1 MRWFVPPRS
10 GQLPGPGG
18 GCSGLETEEL
28 QVQAE
33 VRGSR
38 LDQRGHG
45 ARAGPRAQEE
55 GARGKTAGGASGQD
69 RTESGLLGSDNE
81 GGAVWLVRGCR
92 ARELRCWRDGGGG
105 ALLMRLSTQRSC
117 PCPCV
122 GFSLPGSLGQGVGGC
137 NFFLSSFMHRLP
149 PARTT
154 TQGFLD
160 K

>member
-105 ALLMRLSTQRSC
+105 CASDASQHPAFL
-117 PCPCV
+117 
-122 GFSLPGSLGQGVGGC
+122 SLPLCGLLAPWFSWAGGGGVQL
-137 NFFLSSFMHRLP
+137 FLIIIYAPTPTGPDYH
-149 PARTT
+149 T
-154 TQGFLD
+154 GFP
-160 K
+160 